1 MKNIYITRNFVICT
15 PCEFYSGDQDKKMRW
30 AGRVEHMKR
39 EMHTVTFVYLCII
52 SIAVNDDQKAEN
64 ILSYLFISNQLYMF
78 RAMYSPI
85 IISTW

>member
-1 MKNIYITRNFVICT
+1 
-15 PCEFYSGDQDKKMRW
+15 
-30 AGRVEHMKR
+30 MKR

-85 IISTW
+85 IIST